1 MINVRS
7 WWVLGAAVL
16 ILIGLAVNMSA
27 TTIHADVCPP
37 EPNGISPPNG
47 LSPPNG
53 KVCPP
58 ETEEPTAEPTEEPTA
73 EPTAVPG
80 VMSFVGTF
88 TEGGGCGPGDIVLTV
103 SPDGSEIV
111 SIGVTNFFLAGN
123 PIPDLTIPFDPGVPI
138 DPTDGSFS
146 QSAPLPPPLDTINAA
161 IDGTFD
167 FSADPP
173 TVAGTLNVTT
183 IEGGAVLCDAT
194 AYSAEQTDAA
204 PEPTVAPP
212 VTGSGPG
219 TGSSSEALLLTLL
232 VAGVAALALGATGM
246 AVVRRRDA

>member
-27 TTIHADVCPP
+27 TTTTIHADVCPP
-37 EPNGISPPNG
+37 DPLSDPNGVSPPA
-47 LSPPNG
+47 
-53 KVCPP
+53 KVCDEP
-58 ETEEPTAEPTEEPTA
+58 TEEPTAEPTEEPTA

-80 VMSFVGTF
+80 VMRFVGTF
-88 TEGGGCGPGDIVLTV
+88 TESGDCGPGDVVLTV

-111 SIGVTNFFLAGN
+111 SIGVANFFVAGN
-123 PIPDLTIPFDPGVPI
+123 PFADMMVPYDPGIAI
-138 DPTDGSFS
+138 DPDDGSFS
-146 QSAPLPPPLDTINAA
+146 NSAPLPEPFTAITAT

-173 TVAGTLNVTT
+173 TVAGTFTAAA
-183 IEGGAVLCDAT
+183 GDAVICDAT
-194 AYSAEQTDAA
+194 AFSAELTDEA

-219 TGSSSEALLLTLL
+219 AGSSSEALLLTLL
-232 VAGVAALALGATGM
+232 AAGVGALALGATGM

>member
-111 SIGVTNFFLAGN
+111 SIGVTNFFVAGT
-123 PIPDLTIPFDPGVPI
+123 PFADMVVPFDPGIAI
-138 DPTDGSFS
+138 DPDDGSFLN
-146 QSAPLPPPLDTINAA
+146 SAPLPDPFAA
-161 IDGTFD
+161 ITATIDGTFD

-173 TVAGTLNVTT
+173 TVAGTFTAAA
-183 IEGGAVLCDAT
+183 GDAVVCDAT
-194 AYSAEQTDAA
+194 AFTAEQTDAP
-204 PEPTVAPP
+204 PEPTISGPE
-212 VTGSGPG
+212 TGSGPG

-232 VAGVAALALGATGM
+232 AAGVGALALGATGM

>member
-1 MINVRS
+1 MINAKS
-7 WWVLGAAVL
+7 WLVLGAAVL

-37 EPNGISPPNG
+37 DPLSDPNGVSPPA
-47 LSPPNG
+47 
-53 KVCPP
+53 KVCDEP
-58 ETEEPTAEPTEEPTA
+58 TEEPTAEPTEEPTA

-80 VMSFVGTF
+80 VMRFVGTF
-88 TEGGGCGPGDIVLTV
+88 TESGDCGPGDVVLTV

-111 SIGVTNFFLAGN
+111 SVGVANFFVAGN
-123 PIPDLTIPFDPGVPI
+123 PFADMVVAYDPGIAI
-138 DPTDGSFS
+138 DPDDGSFLN
-146 QSAPLPPPLDTINAA
+146 SAPLPEPFAA
-161 IDGTFD
+161 ITATIDGTFD

-173 TVAGTLNVTT
+173 TVAGTFTAAA
-183 IEGGAVLCDAT
+183 GDAVVCDAT
-194 AYSAEQTDAA
+194 AFSAELTDVA